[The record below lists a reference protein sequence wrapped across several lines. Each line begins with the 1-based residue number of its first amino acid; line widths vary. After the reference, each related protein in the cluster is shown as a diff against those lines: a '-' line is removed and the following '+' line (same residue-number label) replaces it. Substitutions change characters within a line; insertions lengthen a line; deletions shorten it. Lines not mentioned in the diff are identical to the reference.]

1 MSLIGNEVNFLLFK
15 STFKDF
21 PVFSTSEI
29 GKYFPDFDAKNLV
42 RWQEKGYLLKV
53 RNKWYCFADYPW
65 DERQLYWVANRIY
78 SPSYISLE
86 SALSFY
92 GLIPEGVFTFQ
103 SVSTLKT
110 NAFQTPLGHFSYASV
125 KPDWYFGYRMKP
137 VGRLYF
143 AIADPAKA
151 LLDLL
156 YLRPELH
163 SEVQFEALRL
173 NMEAIRQQL
182 DIPTYQLY
190 LNEFCGPSVQRRGRR
205 LLTYL
210 LQYQHN
216 AFAR

>member
-1 MSLIGNEVNFLLFK
+1 MNFLVFK
-15 STFKDF
+15 ATFQDY
-21 PVFSTSEI
+21 PVFSISEI
-29 GKYFPDFDAKNLV
+29 DKYFPGFDTKNLV
-42 RWQEKGYLLKV
+42 RWQEKGYVLKV
-53 RNKWYCFADYPW
+53 RNKWYCFADRRW

-78 SPSYISLE
+78 APSYISLE

-110 NAFQTPLGHFSYASV
+110 NAFQTPIGHFSYANV
-125 KPDWYFGYRMKP
+125 KPDWYFGYRMAAA
-137 VGRLYF
+137 GRLYF

-163 SEVQFEALRL
+163 ADAQFEALRL
-173 NMEAIRQQL
+173 NMAAIREQL
-182 DIPTYQLY
+182 DMPTYQLY
-190 LNEFCGPSVQRRGRR
+190 LDKFCGPSVQRRGRR
-205 LLTYL
+205 LLTYIQ
-210 LQYQHN
+210 QYQTD